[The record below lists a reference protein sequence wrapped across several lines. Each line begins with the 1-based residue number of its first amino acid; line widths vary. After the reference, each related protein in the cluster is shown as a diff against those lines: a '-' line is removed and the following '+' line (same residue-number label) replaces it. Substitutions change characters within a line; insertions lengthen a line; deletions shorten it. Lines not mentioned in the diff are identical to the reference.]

1 MSETPKSPLPDYF
14 ELLRAMTGGSPA
26 AAGFAGAGNIPGFGA
41 NPGASFGMPAM
52 DPDEIDKKIRE
63 LEVVHMW
70 LRGQAA
76 AVELSMKTMA
86 YQRDAL
92 RQMNSARDSASQAFS
107 SDDMAKYAAAFNPS
121 AWMAQMMP
129 TDSATAGN
137 KRRAPASRT
146 KTAASKKRKP

>member
-1 MSETPKSPLPDYF
+1 MSDSPKKPLPDYF

-26 AAGFAGAGNIPGFGA
+26 AGGFAGAGNIPGFGA
-41 NPGASFGMPAM
+41 NPASSFGMPAM

-70 LRGQAA
+70 LQGQAT
-76 AVELSMKTMA
+76 AVEFSIKTMA

-92 RQMNSARDSASQAFS
+92 RQMHSARDTASQAFS
-107 SDDMAKYAAAFNPS
+107 SEDMAKYAAAFNPG

-129 TDSATAGN
+129 SDTATGSN
-137 KRRAPASRT
+137 KRRASGSRT
-146 KTAASKKRKP
+146 KSSASKKSKP